1 MTEVPQSGVLA
12 RASPCLKLGTNA
24 HQLCCRKA
32 VDAEPMAQGH
42 CALVDAACVA
52 EHLGVSRGFVYAH
65 AVELGARRLGS
76 GPRARLRFD
85 LEEIN
90 LQLTHCREGRGSEVP
105 GNRMDK
111 PIRQRR
117 EQSRSGT
124 SVPLL
129 PIRGR
134 TNAV

>member
-1 MTEVPQSGVLA
+1 VLA
-12 RASPCLKLGTNA
+12 RASPCLKLGANA
-24 HQLCCRKA
+24 HQLCCGKA
-32 VDAEPMAQGH
+32 AMREPMARGH

-76 GPRARLRFD
+76 GPKARLRFD

-90 LQLTHCREGRGSEVP
+90 LQLTHCREDRGAEAPES
-105 GNRMDK
+105 RMGK
-111 PIRQRR
+111 PIRLRR
-117 EQSRSGT
+117 EQSHSGT
-124 SVPLL
+124 RVPLL
-129 PIRGR
+129 PIRRR